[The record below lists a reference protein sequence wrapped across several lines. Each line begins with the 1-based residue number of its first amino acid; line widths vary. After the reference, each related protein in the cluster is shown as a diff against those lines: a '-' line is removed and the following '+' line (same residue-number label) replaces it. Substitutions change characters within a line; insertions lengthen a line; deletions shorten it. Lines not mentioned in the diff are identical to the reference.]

1 MGLLKAAK
9 RSYKFLFEKSKLFWL
24 VNILKVILMICSL
37 VPAFLLSVI
46 MANMKTSDLN
56 DISILIL
63 VLAIAYAVNNALEF
77 VIFRLKQNVEKNA
90 RANLKK
96 VFMRKLFEHQNMK
109 ADTAKLTEILYNDVN
124 NVINILFNTF
134 DIILNLIFSIC
145 LAGIL
150 FYIKWTFAL
159 LVLLIVAI
167 SSLVTYLMRK
177 KIKNKELEVRK
188 GTDYH
193 FKLIRDIVKN
203 IRQIK
208 ITNSEDANFA
218 LYEANIDDVK
228 KMGIKK
234 ERMIWFVGFFT
245 SLLSCLLLVLLLWE
259 GTKYISMGVLSA
271 AEVIVFIS
279 FASKFNSSCNG
290 VIKNIINQQQVIV
303 SVERALPVLE
313 YHVGLK
319 KEHFPKFVQKVT
331 AKDLCFAYIN
341 GQNILE
347 NFNITLKRGGTLII
361 GCNGSGKTT
370 LLNLLSGV
378 IIPDSGT
385 IFLDGVALDEIP
397 YQEIQRGITF
407 YSQDDILFEQTIKSN
422 ILSFKDSE
430 LITDID
436 VYDICER
443 LNILQDIKALK
454 NGFETLLSESRSLS
468 FGQKK
473 KILFAR
479 AFLKPSQMLILD
491 EPLVGLDEISQKQV
505 IEILKEVSQKKILI
519 IATHKPDLF
528 DFCDQKIEL

>member
-1 MGLLKAAK
+1 
-9 RSYKFLFEKSKLFWL
+9 
-24 VNILKVILMICSL
+24 
-37 VPAFLLSVI
+37 
-46 MANMKTSDLN
+46 
-56 DISILIL
+56 
-63 VLAIAYAVNNALEF
+63 
-77 VIFRLKQNVEKNA
+77 
-90 RANLKK
+90 
-96 VFMRKLFEHQNMK
+96 MRPE
-109 ADTAKLTEILYNDVN
+109 
-124 NVINILFNTF
+124 
-134 DIILNLIFSIC
+134 
-145 LAGIL
+145 
-150 FYIKWTFAL
+150 
-159 LVLLIVAI
+159 
-167 SSLVTYLMRK
+167 
-177 KIKNKELEVRK
+177 
-188 GTDYH
+188 
-193 FKLIRDIVKN
+193 
-203 IRQIK
+203 
-208 ITNSEDANFA
+208 
-218 LYEANIDDVK
+218 
-228 KMGIKK
+228 
-234 ERMIWFVGFFT
+234 
-245 SLLSCLLLVLLLWE
+245 
-259 GTKYISMGVLSA
+259 
-271 AEVIVFIS
+271 
-279 FASKFNSSCNG
+279 
-290 VIKNIINQQQVIV
+290 
-303 SVERALPVLE
+303 
-313 YHVGLK
+313 
-319 KEHFPKFVQKVT
+319 VT